1 MPGVF
6 GARRVVNACGVY
18 TDLGGSVL
26 SAGVAA
32 RVAEANATWAS
43 LEELLAVCGARVA
56 QLCGAPAAR
65 VVPGAS
71 AGIALS
77 VGACVARGDGAVG
90 SRLPLVDSVV
100 WMQRGHEYQYAR
112 CASLAGARVEWVQ
125 DIAGALAR
133 EAPPAAILHPAHLDE
148 RAVGLAE
155 VAPMAR
161 AAGVPV
167 VVDAA
172 FMSDPVDAPAH
183 WSALGDVACFSA
195 KYFRGPNAGGFV
207 AGRADVVEWIAAL
220 DFTGYE
226 DGEWRPFGR
235 AFKLDR
241 ASVVAT
247 VAALEEWVAL
257 DHRAR
262 LAGERERAQALA
274 AGCRGLRGAAVS
286 LARFTW
292 DERVVASEPPN
303 AVLVRGRDPV
313 ALVSAL
319 AAGDPSVRALTV
331 GDALLLC
338 TETLTPPEGDE
349 VVAALRRVWVDL
361 DDR

>member
-1 MPGVF
+1 MLGVL

-26 SAGVAA
+26 SPGVAA
-32 RVAEANATWAS
+32 LVAEAGATWAS
-43 LEELLAVCGARVA
+43 MDELLEVSGARVA
-56 QLCGAPAAR
+56 GVCAAPAAR

-90 SRLPLVDSVV
+90 SRLPLVESVV
-100 WMQRGHEYQYAR
+100 WMQRGHEYHYAR
-112 CASLAGARVEWVQ
+112 CAGLAGARVEWVD

-133 EAPPAAILHPAHLDE
+133 EAPPAAILHPAHLDSA
-148 RAVGLAE
+148 AVGVRELA
-155 VAPMAR
+155 PLAR
-161 AAGVPV
+161 AAAVPLI
-167 VVDAA
+167 VDAA
-172 FMSDPVDAPAH
+172 FMSYPVSELAR
-183 WSALGDVACFSA
+183 WSAAGDVACFSA
-195 KYFRGPNAGGFV
+195 KYYRGPNAGGFV
-207 AGRADVVEWIAAL
+207 AGSSVVVEWIAAL

-257 DHRAR
+257 DHEVR
-262 LAGERERAQALA
+262 LAGESARARALA
-274 AGCRGLRGAAVS
+274 AELEGLPVS

-292 DERVVASEPPN
+292 DERVVAEPVN
-303 AVLVRGRDPV
+303 AVLVRGRAPV
-313 ALVSAL
+313 ALAGLL
-319 AAGDPSVRALTV
+319 AAGDPSVRALAMD
-331 GDALLLC
+331 DALLLC
-338 TETLTPPEGDE
+338 TETLTDAE
-349 VVAALRRVWVDL
+349 VAEAAAAVRRAWADL
-361 DDR
+361 DHR